1 MKNSNQ
7 KKKNINFSDT
17 LIEEIKH
24 ICQSY
29 IFQKYNCTKSFY
41 NIKKINEILQ
51 NKQSKYVG
59 DFKEYLIYEDYTEFL
74 KQFFNK
80 SEIKK
85 TMPKILNFYKEYC
98 KIYPNYIPLE
108 ESKYIYRN
116 IKRKQKIIY
125 QLQGNK
131 DDKYL
136 KTYSTI
142 ITTQALNSINENTLT
157 ISNKITNT
165 KEDEDVN
172 KLINNIKYYE
182 ELKENN
188 TKKIEI
194 GIKNKVNNVIKNNS
208 RQKYMNSALLSPTAK
223 SKLFEKNNALLK
235 ILKNNLGIE
244 NENKLVNTKTF
255 LNNFNIKMDKSVF
268 LSSSEKI
275 ILSKRNNFNP
285 NNYSVNNSINNNKEK
300 VSLNINNID
309 SLKNKIILN
318 RIDNLKH
325 ISAKKISFKNNN
337 ELKNKPSFKSKETL
351 SSNLQNSQSQLN
363 ILNEKDLKKKILHNS
378 ILILK
383 FNSFNSKTANN
394 SPMRNL
400 KKCDENIHK
409 INMNDFKNVIN
420 KKNEYK
426 KKIPLS
432 DRNHLK
438 NNIFFDNLFE
448 SRNFKNKNLMNIHK
462 KDAQLFSIVMK
473 KFHSYRNNKLIPGN
487 DIINY
492 KKIRYLSPNQRKIT
506 TKDLHIRTMIKKKDN
521 ST

>member
-1 MKNSNQ
+1 MK
-7 KKKNINFSDT
+7 KLRTTKNNIIFQEK
-17 LIEEIKH
+17 LMEEIKS

-29 IFQKYNCTKSFY
+29 LLQKYNCTKSFY
-41 NIKKINEILQ
+41 DTKKINEILQ

-59 DFKEYLIYEDYTEFL
+59 AFKEYLIYEDYTEFL
-74 KQFFNK
+74 KQYFNK
-80 SEIKK
+80 TEVEKII
-85 TMPKILNFYKEYC
+85 PKILIFYKEYC

-235 ILKNNLGIE
+235 VLKNNLGIE
-244 NENKLVNTKTF
+244 NENKQVNTKTF

-268 LSSSEKI
+268 LSSSEKR
-275 ILSKRNNFNP
+275 ILSKRNNFHP
-285 NNYSVNNSINNNKEK
+285 NNYSVNNSINNKEK
-300 VSLNINNID
+300 VCLNINNID

-318 RIDNLKH
+318 KIDNLKH

-337 ELKNKPSFKSKETL
+337 ELKNKSTFKKKET
-351 SSNLQNSQSQLN
+351 STPNFQNSQSQLN
-363 ILNEKDLKKKILHNS
+363 ILHEKDLKKKILQNS

-383 FNSFNSKTANN
+383 INSFNSKTANN

-400 KKCDENIHK
+400 KKCDDNIYK
-409 INMNDFKNVIN
+409 MNFDFRNIMN
-420 KKNEYK
+420 KKNEFK

-438 NNIFFDNLFE
+438 NNNIFDNLLE
-448 SRNFKNKNLMNIHK
+448 NRNLKNKNLMNIHK
-462 KDAQLFSIVMK
+462 KDTQLFNIVMK
-473 KFHSYRNNKLIPGN
+473 KFHSYKTNKIIPGN

-492 KKIRYLSPNQRKIT
+492 KKIRYLSPNQRKIIA
-506 TKDLHIRTMIKKKDN
+506 KDFHIRTMIKKKDN

>member
-98 KIYPNYIPLE
+98 KIYPNYIPLT

-125 QLQGNK
+125 QLQGIRE
-131 DDKYL
+131 DKYL
-136 KTYSTI
+136 KSYSTI

-165 KEDEDVN
+165 KEDEEVN

-188 TKKIEI
+188 TRKIEMEM
-194 GIKNKVNNVIKNNS
+194 KKKENPQVLKNNS

-268 LSSSEKI
+268 LSS
-275 ILSKRNNFNP
+275 
-285 NNYSVNNSINNNKEK
+285 
-300 VSLNINNID
+300 
-309 SLKNKIILN
+309 
-318 RIDNLKH
+318 
-325 ISAKKISFKNNN
+325 
-337 ELKNKPSFKSKETL
+337 
-351 SSNLQNSQSQLN
+351 
-363 ILNEKDLKKKILHNS
+363 
-378 ILILK
+378 
-383 FNSFNSKTANN
+383 
-394 SPMRNL
+394 
-400 KKCDENIHK
+400 
-409 INMNDFKNVIN
+409 
-420 KKNEYK
+420 
-426 KKIPLS
+426 
-432 DRNHLK
+432 K
-438 NNIFFDNLFE
+438 NNI
-448 SRNFKNKNLMNIHK
+448 
-462 KDAQLFSIVMK
+462 
-473 KFHSYRNNKLIPGN
+473 
-487 DIINY
+487 
-492 KKIRYLSPNQRKIT
+492 
-506 TKDLHIRTMIKKKDN
+506 IKKK
-521 ST
+521 

>member
-98 KIYPNYIPLE
+98 KIYPNYIPLT

-125 QLQGNK
+125 QLQGIRE
-131 DDKYL
+131 DKYL
-136 KTYSTI
+136 KSYSTI

-165 KEDEDVN
+165 KEDEEVN

-188 TKKIEI
+188 TRKIEMEM
-194 GIKNKVNNVIKNNS
+194 KKKENPQVLKNNS

-285 NNYSVNNSINNNKEK
+285 NNYSVNNSINNREK
-300 VSLNINNID
+300 VCLNINNID

-318 RIDNLKH
+318 KIDNLKH

-448 SRNFKNKNLMNIHK
+448 NRNFKNKNLMNIHK

>member
-1 MKNSNQ
+1 MK
-7 KKKNINFSDT
+7 KLRTTKNNIIFQEK
-17 LIEEIKH
+17 LMEEIKS

-29 IFQKYNCTKSFY
+29 LLQKYNCTKSFY
-41 NIKKINEILQ
+41 DTKKINEILQ

-59 DFKEYLIYEDYTEFL
+59 AF
-74 KQFFNK
+74 
-80 SEIKK
+80 
-85 TMPKILNFYKEYC
+85 KEYC

-235 ILKNNLGIE
+235 VLKNNLGIE
-244 NENKLVNTKTF
+244 NENKQVNTKTF

-268 LSSSEKI
+268 LSSSEKR
-275 ILSKRNNFNP
+275 ILSKRNNFHP
-285 NNYSVNNSINNNKEK
+285 NNYSVNNSINNKEK
-300 VSLNINNID
+300 VCLNINNID

-337 ELKNKPSFKSKETL
+337 ELKNKSTFKKKET
-351 SSNLQNSQSQLN
+351 STPNFQNSQSQLN
-363 ILNEKDLKKKILHNS
+363 ILHEKDLKKKILQNS

-383 FNSFNSKTANN
+383 INSFNSKTANN

-400 KKCDENIHK
+400 KKCDDNIYK
-409 INMNDFKNVIN
+409 MNFDFRNIMN
-420 KKNEYK
+420 KKNEFK

-438 NNIFFDNLFE
+438 NNNIFDNLLE
-448 SRNFKNKNLMNIHK
+448 NRNLKNKNLMNIHK
-462 KDAQLFSIVMK
+462 KDTQLFNIVMK
-473 KFHSYRNNKLIPGN
+473 KFHSYKTNKIIPGN

-506 TKDLHIRTMIKKKDN
+506 TKDLHFRTMIKKKDN

>member
-1 MKNSNQ
+1 MK
-7 KKKNINFSDT
+7 KLRTTKNNII
-17 LIEEIKH
+17 LQEKLKEEIKS

-29 IFQKYNCTKSFY
+29 LLQKYNCTKSFY
-41 NIKKINEILQ
+41 DTKKINEILQ

-59 DFKEYLIYEDYTEFL
+59 AFKEYLIYEDYTEFL
-74 KQFFNK
+74 KQYFNK
-80 SEIKK
+80 TEVEKII
-85 TMPKILNFYKEYC
+85 PKILIFYKEYC

-235 ILKNNLGIE
+235 VLKNNLGIE
-244 NENKLVNTKTF
+244 NENKQVNTKTF

-268 LSSSEKI
+268 LSSSEKR
-275 ILSKRNNFNP
+275 ILSKRNNFHP
-285 NNYSVNNSINNNKEK
+285 NNYSVNN
-300 VSLNINNID
+300 
-309 SLKNKIILN
+309 
-318 RIDNLKH
+318 
-325 ISAKKISFKNNN
+325 
-337 ELKNKPSFKSKETL
+337 
-351 SSNLQNSQSQLN
+351 
-363 ILNEKDLKKKILHNS
+363 
-378 ILILK
+378 
-383 FNSFNSKTANN
+383 
-394 SPMRNL
+394 
-400 KKCDENIHK
+400 
-409 INMNDFKNVIN
+409 
-420 KKNEYK
+420 
-426 KKIPLS
+426 
-432 DRNHLK
+432 
-438 NNIFFDNLFE
+438 
-448 SRNFKNKNLMNIHK
+448 
-462 KDAQLFSIVMK
+462 
-473 KFHSYRNNKLIPGN
+473 
-487 DIINY
+487 
-492 KKIRYLSPNQRKIT
+492 
-506 TKDLHIRTMIKKKDN
+506 
-521 ST
+521 